1 MKYVEVKFEVNPIQP
16 VREILVSDLADI
28 GFESFVDFET
38 GVSAFVPIKYFDN
51 SKVEALVKELKAIGE
66 ISYQAT
72 ELEEKNW
79 NAVWESE
86 YETVEVDN
94 RCIVLAPF
102 HKVKSGSFDYQ
113 VVINPKMSFGTGHHE
128 TTYLMLSYLLD
139 AKVEKANVLDM
150 GSGTGVLAILAAH
163 MKANTVRAIDIEDW
177 AFENTIENAK
187 LNNVEINVEKGD
199 STVINGGKY
208 DLILANINKNVLLAD
223 MHIFNNALAPEGTLF
238 LSGFFVTDIPELE
251 KHASSLGLNL
261 IEQRARNS
269 WASLKLSKRLI

>member
-1 MKYVEVKFEVNPIQP
+1 MKYVVVKFQVNPIQP

-28 GFESFVDFET
+28 RFESFEDFDT
-38 GVSAFVPIKYFDN
+38 GVSAYIPIVDYDID
-51 SKVEALVKELKAIGE
+51 KVETIVKELGE
-66 ISYQAT
+66 IGDITFDAT

-86 YETVEVDN
+86 YETVEVEN

-102 HKVKSGSFDYQ
+102 HKVEAGKFDYE
-113 VVINPKMSFGTGHHE
+113 VIINPKMSFGTGHHE

-139 AKVEKANVLDM
+139 AGVDGARVLDM
-150 GSGTGVLAILAAH
+150 GSGTGVLAILAAQ
-163 MKANTVRAIDIEDW
+163 MKATTIRAIDIEDW

-187 LNNVEINVEKGD
+187 LNNVEIDVEKGD
-199 STVINGGKY
+199 STAIKGGKY

-223 MHIFNNALAPEGTLF
+223 MHIFQDALAADGNLF

-251 KHASSLGLNL
+251 KHANSLGLIL
-261 IEQRARNS
+261 VEQRTRNN
-269 WASLKLSKRLI
+269 WASLKLSKG

>member
-38 GVSAFVPIKYFDN
+38 GVSAFVPIVDFNK
-51 SKVEALVKELKAIGE
+51 SKVESIVENLSAIGE
-66 ISYQAT
+66 LSFQFT

-86 YETVEVDN
+86 YETVEVEK
-94 RCIVLAPF
+94 RCIVKAPF
-102 HKVKSGSFDYQ
+102 HIIEPGTFDYE
-113 VVINPKMSFGTGHHE
+113 VIINPKMSFGTGHHE

-139 AKVEKANVLDM
+139 EKVEGAQVLDM
-150 GSGTGVLAILAAH
+150 GSGTGVLAILAAQ
-163 MKANTVRAIDIEDW
+163 MKAAKVRAIDIEDW

-187 LNNVEINVEKGD
+187 LNNVEIDVEKGD
-199 STVINGGKY
+199 STAIKGGKY

-223 MHIFNNALAPEGTLF
+223 MHIFNRALAPNGSLF
-238 LSGFFVTDIPELE
+238 LSGFFETDIPELVDFAE
-251 KHASSLGLNL
+251 TLGLIL
-261 IEQRARNS
+261 MEQRTRNN
-269 WASLKLSKRLI
+269 WASLKLVKG